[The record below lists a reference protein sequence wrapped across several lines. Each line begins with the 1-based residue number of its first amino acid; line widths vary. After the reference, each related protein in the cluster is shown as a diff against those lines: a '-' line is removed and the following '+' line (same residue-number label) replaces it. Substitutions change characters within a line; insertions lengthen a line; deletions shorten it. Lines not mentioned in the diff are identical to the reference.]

1 MKHALARGPAGDFIA
16 LLRFANAKLS
26 VFCIVHKFVQL
37 FFILD
42 ILNWLFPSNIRIRF
56 FYAVLYRPLND
67 EIQCDQSNNAK
78 SIHHRCNTSKFRFV
92 ELSIPYSLVKE
103 QANLAQKA
111 GYHAMVI
118 PCLCCSRP
126 ILPAI
131 NKKSSDKSL
140 RIFVVDGTGLEPV
153 TSCTSSRCSTS

>member
-1 MKHALARGPAGDFIA
+1 M
-16 LLRFANAKLS
+16 
-26 VFCIVHKFVQL
+26 
-37 FFILD
+37 
-42 ILNWLFPSNIRIRF
+42 
-56 FYAVLYRPLND
+56 FYLHN
-67 EIQCDQSNNAK
+67 
-78 SIHHRCNTSKFRFV
+78 FRFV